1 MAEGAEH
8 DSDDDEKQSLL
19 PAGDERP
26 AASAGA
32 GSAAPTEGT
41 AGLARLLRVR
51 HYPLVLL
58 AGLLF
63 DLGRIGM
70 AFIGPFY
77 MNDATHSPRL
87 VQVTSHP
94 AAVLLDPLSLPP

>member
-1 MAEGAEH
+1 M
-8 DSDDDEKQSLL
+8 
-19 PAGDERP
+19 
-26 AASAGA
+26 
-32 GSAAPTEGT
+32 
-41 AGLARLLRVR
+41 R

>member
-1 MAEGAEH
+1 MADGAEH

-19 PAGDERP
+19 PPGDERP

-32 GSAAPTEGT
+32 GSAAAPTEGT

-87 VQVTSHP
+87 VQVTATQLYWTLCP
-94 AAVLLDPLSLPP
+94 CPPP

>member
-1 MAEGAEH
+1 MADGAEH

-26 AASAGA
+26 ASAGA

-94 AAVLLDPLSLPP
+94 AVLDPLPLRPP